1 MDKRISIKT
10 IYLLLVISF
19 GLIGLGVGS
28 TYAVFTARAEIDN
41 PIVIN
46 SNLTHDSETLETI
59 EIEVPAKEVITSTL
73 NITNTSGKTL
83 NYSIWYID
91 EGSDIDFID
100 SSPSGTISNQN
111 TNSIALNII
120 NKEDKDVIVRVRIS
134 SSTDSIV
141 LGKDM
146 KLINGDLAYALYS
159 ESDNS
164 LTFYRSSTPIVV
176 GDVYNNKSV
185 TKVYTGFELS
195 SYEVETDIPWYDIR
209 KNVRKV
215 IFEDTIYSISTAYWF
230 YEFVNCSELNLTKL
244 HTTSITDMHFMF
256 FHTGYNTNTFKL
268 LGLDDWDTSKVTNM
282 ESLFNN
288 TGHSSTT
295 FSLNLS
301 KWNTSSV
308 INMQNLFNYTGY
320 SATEWTIGDLS
331 NWNISN
337 VTTMQAT
344 FESIG
349 NSSSSAITLDLS
361 SWNTSKVT
369 NMDYMFCDSKNIK
382 TIYVSDKWNIDA
394 VTSSIKMFRGCT
406 SLVGGAGT
414 IYNSNFIDKTYA
426 RIDGGTS
433 SPGYLTLGTTG

>member
-1 MDKRISIKT
+1 
-10 IYLLLVISF
+10 
-19 GLIGLGVGS
+19 
-28 TYAVFTARAEIDN
+28 
-41 PIVIN
+41 
-46 SNLTHDSETLETI
+46 
-59 EIEVPAKEVITSTL
+59 
-73 NITNTSGKTL
+73 
-83 NYSIWYID
+83 
-91 EGSDIDFID
+91 
-100 SSPSGTISNQN
+100 
-111 TNSIALNII
+111 
-120 NKEDKDVIVRVRIS
+120 
-134 SSTDSIV
+134 
-141 LGKDM
+141 
-146 KLINGDLAYALYS
+146 
-159 ESDNS
+159 
-164 LTFYRSSTPIVV
+164 
-176 GDVYNNKSV
+176 
-185 TKVYTGFELS
+185 
-195 SYEVETDIPWYDIR
+195 
-209 KNVRKV
+209 
-215 IFEDTIYSISTAYWF
+215 
-230 YEFVNCSELNLTKL
+230 
-244 HTTSITDMHFMF
+244 
-256 FHTGYNTNTFKL
+256 
-268 LGLDDWDTSKVTNM
+268 M